1 MHKSFVKLFACAAI
15 LLGLLGQQTALAQ
28 VITTSSL
35 TGSVVSDQGQPVA
48 GAAITVT
55 HEPTGSAYTATTR
68 ADGSFALRGLRPGG
82 PYTIVSR
89 LDGYTPAEN
98 REVFLDIDR
107 GADVSLRMRS
117 DIVQLEAFSVTASAA
132 DQMFDTSQM
141 GSGTYHNERDIRN
154 LPTGDRSINSLARLD
169 PRVSFNRDPNDRA
182 ISVSGLS
189 NRFNSIQVDGVSA
202 NDPFGL
208 NANNTAAE
216 RNVIPLDSLEALSV
230 NTSPYNPRNAGF
242 VGAQINSIT
251 KSGTNQFKGSVYYT
265 YRDQDLVADELDGQ
279 PRPLPDFKEK
289 TWGATL
295 GGPIIRN
302 RVFFFL
308 SYEKVDEDRIAP
320 SPTVMLDQATIN
332 QIIDA
337 ATRLGFDPGS
347 PTPPSGLKLKDEN
360 MLAKLDWQITANHRA
375 TFRYN
380 DVESS
385 RPTFPGFGTG
395 SAQNNFSFSSHW
407 YAQETKNTSYI
418 GQVISRWSDRLNTEV
433 AYSRSKYHSEPK
445 NATRQPQVQIQNIPV
460 PGSSNTANVTFG
472 TEMSRHSNI
481 LDVVTDTVDTF
492 ASYEI
497 NDNHTLQFGV
507 QYDTAD
513 IYNLFV
519 QNSLGNYQF
528 LTLAEFLSIGGPTGV
543 GLNNGTRRYRSYT
556 YNQLIPGV
564 NPAAQFSE
572 NNLGIFI
579 NDQWRVNPSLTIN
592 LGARMDMPGLP
603 DAVPFNQSFF
613 NTFGVRN
620 DASYDGEKIF
630 QPRIGF
636 NWQPELDGKRTIFRG
651 GVGLFYG
658 RAPRVWISN
667 SYSNTGANFRTY
679 TAGHG
684 VSNANTVIT
693 NQGTVPPAVS
703 ADPDNQPTTGSTP
716 PAQQVAFMDPDFQL
730 PSRWKANIAIERELG
745 FWDLKFTAELEKTWV
760 EKDIFYTN
768 INLAPTRTGP
778 DGRTLYWNTYSA
790 ATQNQTTGAWSG
802 SSGTRLVNTGFTN
815 RIIKLGNT
823 DKGET
828 TTMTFMVERPR
839 KKDGWSWR
847 AAYVNTNAKE
857 VLFGTSSVAASN
869 WNNRSV
875 FNTNE
880 QELHRSELEVRHR
893 VTANVTKELEWFS
906 GYRTTFSLFYEGRS
920 GYPFSLTFGG
930 DANGDSVSGN
940 DLIYVP
946 LRSGDPRVRFAT
958 AADEA
963 RFFQIV
969 DRFGL
974 AEGQAVSANSE
985 RYPWVNQF
993 DFSVKQEVKLPG
1005 WRHRVILGVDVLN
1018 VGNLLNDKWGLI
1030 RGSNQFFVKREL
1042 VANVTYDGATNQY
1055 VYRDV
1060 NQNLANGND
1069 FSPSLGRGEPA
1080 ATRWS
1085 ILLSARYEF

>member
-1 MHKSFVKLFACAAI
+1 MHKSLVKLLALAAVA
-15 LLGLLGQQTALAQ
+15 LGLLGQHTALAQ
-28 VITTSSL
+28 VITTSAL
-35 TGSVVSDQGQPVA
+35 TGTVVSDQGQPVA
-48 GAAITVT
+48 GASVSVV
-55 HEPTGSAYTATTR
+55 HEPTGSSYTATTR
-68 ADGSFALRGLRPGG
+68 ADGSFSLRGLRPGG
-82 PYTIVSR
+82 PYTVTSR
-89 LDGYTPAEN
+89 LDGYSPAES
-98 REVFLDIDR
+98 REVYLDIDR
-107 GADVSLRMRS
+107 GSDVNLRMRS

-132 DQMFDTSQM
+132 DTMFDTSQM

-169 PRVSFNRDPNDRA
+169 PRVSFNRDPFDRA

-230 NTSPYNPRNAGF
+230 STSPYNPRNAGF

-251 KSGTNQFKGSVYYT
+251 KSGTNEFKGSVYYT

-302 RVFFFL
+302 KLFFFL

-332 QIIDA
+332 QIVDA
-337 ATRLGFDPGS
+337 ATRLGFSPGS

-360 MLAKLDWQITANHRA
+360 MLAKLDWQINDKHRA
-375 TFRYN
+375 VFRWN
-380 DVESS
+380 EVESS

-395 SAQNNFSFSSHW
+395 NAQNNFSFSSHW
-407 YAQETKNTSYI
+407 YSQETKNTSYI
-418 GQVISRWSDRLNTEV
+418 GQLISRWSDRLNTEIS
-433 AYSRSKYHSEPK
+433 YSRSKYHSEPK

-460 PGSSNTANVTFG
+460 AGSSNTAFVTFG
-472 TEMSRHSNI
+472 TELSRHSNV
-481 LDVVTDTVDTF
+481 LDVVTDTIDTF
-492 ASYEI
+492 AAYEL
-497 NDNHTLQFGV
+497 NDNHTLQAGV
-507 QYDTAD
+507 QYDSAD

-519 QNSLGNYQF
+519 QNSLGTYQF
-528 LTLAEFLSIGGPTGV
+528 LTLNEFLAVGGPTGV
-543 GLNNGTRRYRSYT
+543 NDGTVRFRNYT
-556 YNQLIPGV
+556 YNQLLPGV

-572 NNLGIFI
+572 TNLGLFI
-579 NDQWRVNPSLTIN
+579 NDQWRVNPNLTIN
-592 LGARMDMPGLP
+592 MGVRMDMAGLP

-620 DASYDGEKIF
+620 DHSYDGEKIL

-636 NWQPELDGKRTIFRG
+636 NWQPEFDSKRTVVRG

-667 SYSNTGANFRTY
+667 SYSNTGANFRNY
-679 TAGHG
+679 TAGHN
-684 VSNANTVIT
+684 VSNPNTVIT
-693 NQGTVPPAVS
+693 NQGTVPPPVS
-703 ADPDNQPTTGSTP
+703 SDPDNQPTTGSAL
-716 PAQQVAFMDPDFQL
+716 PAQQVAFMDPGFQL
-730 PSRWKANIAIERELG
+730 PSRWKANLAFERELG

-760 EKDIFYTN
+760 ENDIFYSN
-768 INLAPTRTGP
+768 INIAQTRTGP
-778 DGRTLYWNTYSA
+778 DGRALYWNSY
-790 ATQNQTTGAWSG
+790 TGASA
-802 SSGTRLVNTGFTN
+802 SGTRLVNTGFTN

-828 TTMTFMVERPR
+828 TAFTFMVERPR

-880 QELHRSELEVRHR
+880 QELHRSELEIRHR
-893 VTANVTKELEWFS
+893 VTANVTKDVEWFS

-920 GYPFSLTFGG
+920 GYPFSLVYGG

-946 LRSGDPRVRFAT
+946 VRTGDPRVRFAT

-974 AEGQAVSANSE
+974 AEGQAVSANSN

-993 DFSVKQEVKLPG
+993 DFSIKQEVKLPG
-1005 WRHRVILGVDVLN
+1005 WRHRFILGMDILN

-1030 RGSNQFFVKREL
+1030 RGSNQFFVKREQ
-1042 VANVTYDGATNQY
+1042 VANVAYDGVNNQY
-1055 VYRDV
+1055 VYSNV
-1060 NQNLANGND
+1060 STNLAAGND
-1069 FSPSLGRGEPA
+1069 FNPSLGRGEPA